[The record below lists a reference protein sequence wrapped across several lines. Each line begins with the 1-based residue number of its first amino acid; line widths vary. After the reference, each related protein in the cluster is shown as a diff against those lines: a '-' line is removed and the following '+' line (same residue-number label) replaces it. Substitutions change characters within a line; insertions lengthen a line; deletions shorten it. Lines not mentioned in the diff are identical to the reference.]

1 MKYEI
6 VVPYATETTT
16 QMYKYYW
23 WSEQWLKEQVHYL
36 EIHQRVKKER
46 KRDKVQVV
54 DQSLEQKVLKDIRKN
69 PEVRENNGQRY
80 FWI

>member
-23 WSEQWLKEQVHYL
+23 W
-36 EIHQRVKKER
+36 
-46 KRDKVQVV
+46 DK
-54 DQSLEQKVLKDIRKN
+54 
-69 PEVRENNGQRY
+69 
-80 FWI
+80 